1 MRALI
6 LAAVLS
12 AGYGGY
18 AEARGGSGGGRGFSY
33 GTGSSGRSHYV
44 APHNNSNGSYTGGH
58 YRTNPDGTRSNN
70 YGSYGNY
77 NYHNGGYGDGYG
89 RSISRW

>member
-1 MRALI
+1 MRVLI
-6 LAAVLS
+6 LTAVVA
-12 AGYGGY
+12 AGYVGY
-18 AEARGGSGGGRGFSY
+18 AEARGGGGGRGFSY

-44 APHNNSNGSYTGGH
+44 APHTTRSGNHVGGH
-58 YRTNPDGTRSNN
+58 YRTNPDSTRSNN

-89 RSISRW
+89 RSRP